1 MKYTVLELQTKLE
14 QLREKYKNTSG
25 VDRKLIE
32 IRGKL
37 LKKVLDKRGQLV

>member
-1 MKYTVLELQTKLE
+1 MKYTVLELQTKLDK
-14 QLREKYKNTSG
+14 LREQYKNTSG

-37 LKKVLDKRGQLV
+37 LKKVLEKRGQLV

>member
-1 MKYTVLELQTKLE
+1 MKYTVTELQNKIE
-14 QLREKYKNTSG
+14 QLREQYKNTSG

-37 LKKVLDKRGQLV
+37 LKKILEKRGQLV